1 MIIMYSTQKSFFCR
15 WLTLL
20 VTLCGLLVACLVQQC
35 WADDYFNPA
44 LLDIDNPQ
52 QGKTDLSLYEQGPGQ
67 APGAY
72 LVSVFINNNK
82 IDTRNVTFTLQKDA
96 AGKTSLQPC
105 FSLED
110 LHSLGIKKSAFSH
123 AAGKGQCIDF
133 STIPAA
139 KATFRVSNQQLL
151 LSIPQSVL
159 GQVPRGYIDP
169 KEFDEGITAGLLN
182 YSATASQS
190 HARRQGEPDNSSQYV
205 NLRPGF
211 NIGAWRLRN
220 YSTWNRSTT
229 GHQEQHKFSS
239 VYTYAERDILAIK
252 SDITLG
258 QSSSPADVF
267 DSVPYT
273 GAQLNSDSGM
283 LPDSEKGYAPIIRG
297 TAHSNALVMVRQN
310 GYVIYQNTVAPGA
323 FEINDLYPTG
333 SSGDLQVT
341 VKETDGSENHFVVP
355 YASVPVLQREKNL
368 RYNVTAGR
376 YRSYDD
382 DVEKTPFVQGSIIY
396 GLSHG
401 VTAYGGI
408 QQSSHYHAQAVGA
421 GENLGDLGAFSVD
434 VTRARALLKA
444 QQASNGKSWRVR
456 YSKDFAGTGTNFSLA
471 GYRYNSKGFY
481 TLEDTFESYTRSDD
495 WSAPQQ
501 RRARTEATIDQ
512 TLGDHWG
519 SLTVSLVKERYW
531 SQSQD
536 MTSMSLSYNNSWQ
549 GVSYSLSYSMNQN
562 TDSSDDNGNTLSHD
576 NQIAL
581 SVSVPLDHWL
591 HNTWAT
597 YNLNNT
603 KEGTTQNIGLNG
615 TALKEENLNWN
626 IQEGLS
632 NTGSGSS
639 TSLNADYKATYGEVS
654 GGYSQDNHQRT
665 LNLGLQGGV
674 VAHANGIT
682 LSQPLGETI
691 ALVKAPG
698 THGTHITNQTGVD
711 TDFRG
716 YTVVPFVTAWHH
728 NTIALDTETLPTDA
742 DVTHA
747 AQIVTPTRG
756 AVVRASFKTRVGRRV
771 LMTLTRNG
779 KPLPFGATVTT
790 DDKDSEFIV
799 GNDGQTYLS
808 GLPQHGHLLASWGPG
823 ANQHCIADYA
833 LTDGKDQTRIIT
845 TAAQCH

>member
-1 MIIMYSTQKSFFCR
+1 MYSNKKPFICR
-15 WLTLL
+15 LPVLL
-20 VTLCGLLVACLVQQC
+20 AILCGLAMTIFAQQV

-52 QGKTDLSLYEQGPGQ
+52 QGKTDLSVYEKGPGQ
-67 APGAY
+67 APGKY
-72 LVSVFINNNK
+72 QVSIFINNNK
-82 IDTRNVTFTLQKDA
+82 IDTRNVTFKLKKNTHNES
-96 AGKTSLQPC
+96 SLQPC
-105 FSLED
+105 FSLDD
-110 LHSLGIKKSAFSH
+110 LKSLGIKTQKYPRLMT
-123 AAGKGQCIDF
+123 KGECADLNA
-133 STIPAA
+133 IPAA
-139 KATFRVSNQQLL
+139 SATFHVRNQQLL
-151 LSIPQSVL
+151 LSIPQMAL

-169 KEFDEGITAGLLN
+169 KEYDEGITAGLLN

-190 HARRQGEPDNSSQYV
+190 HARQQGEQDNSSQYV

-211 NIGAWRLRN
+211 NVGAWRVRN

-229 GHQEQHKFSS
+229 GHEEQQKFSS
-239 VYTYAERDILAIK
+239 VYTYAQRDIVAMK
-252 SDITLG
+252 SDLTVG

-273 GAQLNSDSGM
+273 GVQLNSDSDM

-297 TAHSNALVMVRQN
+297 TAHSNALVVVRQN

-341 VKETDGSENHFVVP
+341 VKETDGSESHFVVP

-368 RYNVTAGR
+368 RYSVTAGR
-376 YRSYDD
+376 YRSYDSN
-382 DVEKTPFVQGSIIY
+382 VEKTPFAQGSAIY
-396 GLSHG
+396 GLPYG
-401 VTAYGGI
+401 FTAYGGM
-408 QQSSHYHAQAVGA
+408 QQSNHYQSQAIGA
-421 GENLGDLGAFSVD
+421 GKNMGDLGAFSID
-434 VTRARALLKA
+434 VTRAKALLKK
-444 QQASNGKSWRVR
+444 QQASKGQSWRVR
-456 YSKDFAGTGTNFSLA
+456 YSKDFSGTGTNFSLA

-481 TLEDTFESYTRSDD
+481 TMEDTMESYTHSDD

-512 TLGDHWG
+512 TLGENWG
-519 SLTVSLVKERYW
+519 SVTLSLVKETYW

-536 MTSMSLSYNNSWQ
+536 MTSMSISYNNSWH
-549 GVSYSLSYSMNQN
+549 GVSYSLSYSMNKN
-562 TDSSDDNGNTLSHD
+562 TNDSDENGESVTND
-576 NQIAL
+576 NQFAL
-581 SVSVPLDHWL
+581 SVSVPLDHWM

-603 KEGTTQNIGLNG
+603 KDGTTQNIGLNG
-615 TALKEENLNWN
+615 TALQEDNLNWN

-639 TSLNADYKATYGEVS
+639 TNLNADYKATYGEVS
-654 GGYSQDNHQRT
+654 GGVSQDKYQQTVNV
-665 LNLGLQGGV
+665 GLQGGI

-698 THGTHITNQTGVD
+698 THGTHITNQTGVE

-716 YTVVPFVTAWHH
+716 YTVVPFVTAYRH
-728 NTIALDTETLPTDA
+728 NTIALDTETLPDDA

-756 AVVRASFKTRVGRRV
+756 AVVRASFNTRVGNRV
-771 LMTLTRNG
+771 LMTMTQNG

-790 DDKDSEFIV
+790 EDKDSEFIV

-808 GLPQHGHLLASWGPG
+808 GLPARGKLSVAWGE
-823 ANQHCIADYA
+823 NADEQCVAQYA
-833 LTDGKDQTRIIT
+833 LAEETDKSGIIT
-845 TAAQCH
+845 AAATCQ